1 MKPNFPK
8 IWVLGASFETSNLG
22 VNALAEASIKCLFTR
37 WPEAQVILRTSED
50 GKPLKFTFHGKDFE
64 VIKKNLW
71 FSKNLL
77 KRQNVYSLLLYA
89 MILKILPLTWL
100 KRKLMAY
107 NPYFQAIMETD
118 LAVDITAGDS
128 FSDIYG
134 LHPFIRHSL
143 FKWLFILCNRKLI
156 MLPQTYGP
164 FNSSLAK
171 GIARYL
177 LKRSTV
183 VYSRDHAG
191 VDYVNTLLGKTGKN
205 LQFCPDVAFVLDPQ
219 PPQQSD
225 FIKHVEEAKK
235 QGQIIIGFNIS
246 GLLYNQ
252 AASSQ
257 KKFSLQVNYQ
267 QLVHDAMRLLLKNPQ
282 VLIILIP
289 HVYASH
295 GHVESDPDACQQV
308 AQQLG
313 IEKRIIVMTEIFDH
327 RQVKYLIGRCDFF
340 LGSRMHSCIGAI
352 SQAVPTIGIAYSKKF
367 QGVFESVGL
376 GNCVVDL
383 RLDNE
388 MQILTRIETE
398 FNERQEISKKLQ
410 LTIPKIKEQV
420 LSLFDST
427 RLTPPS

>member
-1 MKPNFPK
+1 
-8 IWVLGASFETSNLG
+8 
-22 VNALAEASIKCLFTR
+22 
-37 WPEAQVILRTSED
+37 
-50 GKPLKFTFHGKDFE
+50 
-64 VIKKNLW
+64 
-71 FSKNLL
+71 
-77 KRQNVYSLLLYA
+77 
-89 MILKILPLTWL
+89 
-100 KRKLMAY
+100 
-107 NPYFQAIMETD
+107 
-118 LAVDITAGDS
+118 
-128 FSDIYG
+128 
-134 LHPFIRHSL
+134 
-143 FKWLFILCNRKLI
+143 
-156 MLPQTYGP
+156 
-164 FNSSLAK
+164 
-171 GIARYL
+171 
-177 LKRSTV
+177 
-183 VYSRDHAG
+183 
-191 VDYVNTLLGKTGKN
+191 
-205 LQFCPDVAFVLDPQ
+205 
-219 PPQQSD
+219 
-225 FIKHVEEAKK
+225 
-235 QGQIIIGFNIS
+235 
-246 GLLYNQ
+246 
-252 AASSQ
+252 
-257 KKFSLQVNYQ
+257 
-267 QLVHDAMRLLLKNPQ
+267 MRLLLKNPQ